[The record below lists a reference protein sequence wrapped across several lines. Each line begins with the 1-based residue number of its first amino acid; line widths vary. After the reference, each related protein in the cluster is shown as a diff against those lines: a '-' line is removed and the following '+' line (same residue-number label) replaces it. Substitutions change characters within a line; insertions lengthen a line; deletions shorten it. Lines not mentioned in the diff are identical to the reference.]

1 MNSIDNDFPLS
12 NIVGEVTDSPI
23 LFLASFAICGL
34 ICLCFYILRRAELY
48 FGLNLVNLIKIN
60 KIEDIYIG
68 KYYKKKINQMIRA
81 IRGIVKFKKIHKE
94 MKGMKINDVNDN
106 NQYENLV
113 DIKMKKMVQD
123 YENQKY
129 KKN

>member
-1 MNSIDNDFPLS
+1 MNKL
-12 NIVGEVTDSPI
+12 E
-23 LFLASFAICGL
+23 A
-34 ICLCFYILRRAELY
+34 
-48 FGLNLVNLIKIN
+48 
-60 KIEDIYIG
+60 IYIG